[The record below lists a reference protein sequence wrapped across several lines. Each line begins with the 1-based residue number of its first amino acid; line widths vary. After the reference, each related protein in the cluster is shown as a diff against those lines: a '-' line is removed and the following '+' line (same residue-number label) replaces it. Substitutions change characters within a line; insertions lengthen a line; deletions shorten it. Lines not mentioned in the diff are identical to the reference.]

1 MRQMPIQDILI
12 KLPTAVLAGDPIVV
26 GFLLGRHVITALGA
40 PSISVLHRLPKIFRI
55 LLPLR
60 HVLGL
65 APRRR
70 LLPLYRGVVPAA
82 LDLL

>member
-26 GFLLGRHVITALGA
+26 GFLLGRHVVTALGA

-60 HVLGL
+60 HIMGL
-65 APRRR
+65 PSGCR
-70 LLPLYRGVVPAA
+70 LLPLSRGIIPTA